1 MYPPL
6 WSRLLLQL
14 LLICLGA
21 IFAAAELSI
30 LSLDEN
36 DLRRQAE
43 EGDRRAACLEKL
55 LRRTSRTR
63 TTAQLCV
70 MLAQLWGAAFAAEG
84 LARPLFQWSAFRW
97 QLTGSAAQGV
107 HILCLLLTILV
118 LALITLVFGYMIP
131 RRVAL
136 HRGASVA
143 RRTCGL
149 VSALSAVLLPLT
161 ALLELLTG
169 LCLRLLHIDPHADR
183 APVSEEGIRRLVDI
197 GEEKGAIETDEKE
210 MIQNIFDFNNMT
222 AADVMV
228 HRTDMVMLWAE
239 DTPEEIEKTIEDSGL
254 SRFPV
259 YEEDADDVI
268 GILST
273 REWLINARKP
283 KPKPLRELLRP
294 AYFVPQSVRTD
305 LLFRDMQSKK
315 VHLSIVVDEYGG
327 TAGLVTMEDL
337 LEEIVGNIYDEFD
350 PQEDLEII
358 PLGED
363 RWRVAGSAELEEL
376 FKALGMEMPEEE
388 ESETL
393 GGLVYA
399 QLSVIP
405 EDGSHPEVE
414 IYGLHIRVEELSE
427 RRVEWA
433 TVTKLAPPPEEEPEP
448 SGHKKEA

>member
-1 MYPPL
+1 MLPPL
-6 WSRLLLQL
+6 WSRLLLQVL
-14 LLICLGA
+14 FICISGF
-21 IFAAAELSI
+21 FAAAELSI
-30 LSLDEN
+30 LSLNEA
-36 DLRRQAE
+36 DLRHQVE
-43 EGDRRAACLEKL
+43 EGDRKALCLEKL
-55 LRRTSRTR
+55 LRRSGRTR
-63 TTAQLCV
+63 TTVQLCIT
-70 MLAQLWGAAFAAEG
+70 LAGLWGAGFAALG
-84 LARPLFQWSAFRW
+84 LGMPLAAWAQEHWA
-97 QLTGSAAQGV
+97 LTGSAIGTARV
-107 HILCLLLTILV
+107 LCLVLTVLV
-118 LALITLVFGYMIP
+118 LALVHLVFGYMIP
-131 RRVAL
+131 RRVAV
-136 HRGASVA
+136 HRGPAVA
-143 RRTCGL
+143 RFTCTV

-161 ALLELLTG
+161 ALLDLLAG
-169 LCLRLLHIDPHADR
+169 LFLRLIHIDPNADR
-183 APVSEEGIRRLVDI
+183 PPVSEEGIRRLVDI
-197 GEEKGAIETDEKE
+197 GEEKGAIETEEKE
-210 MIQNIFDFNNMT
+210 MIENIFEFNNMT

-239 DTPEEIEKTIEDSGL
+239 DTQEEIEKTIEESGL

-259 YEEDADDVI
+259 YEEDADDII

-283 KPKPLRELLRP
+283 QPKPLRELLRAP
-294 AYFVPQSVRTD
+294 YFVPQSVRTD

-315 VHLSIVVDEYGG
+315 THMAIVVDEYGG

-350 PQEDLEII
+350 PQEDQEII
-358 PLGED
+358 SLGEN

-376 FKALGMEMPEEE
+376 FETLGMEMPEEE

-405 EDGSHPEVE
+405 EDGSHPEVD

-433 TVTKLAPPPEEEPEP
+433 TVTRTAPAPAEEPDP
-448 SGHKKEA
+448 A

>member
-1 MYPPL
+1 MLPPL
-6 WSRLLLQL
+6 WSRLLLQVL
-14 LLICLGA
+14 FICISGF
-21 IFAAAELSI
+21 FAAAELSI
-30 LSLDEN
+30 LSLNEA
-36 DLRRQAE
+36 DLRHQVE
-43 EGDRRAACLEKL
+43 EGDRKALCLEKL
-55 LRRTSRTR
+55 LRRSGRTR
-63 TTAQLCV
+63 TTVQLCIT
-70 MLAQLWGAAFAAEG
+70 LAGLWGAGFAALG
-84 LARPLFQWSAFRW
+84 LGMPLAAWAQEHWA
-97 QLTGSAAQGV
+97 LTGSAIGTARV
-107 HILCLLLTILV
+107 LCLVLTVLV
-118 LALITLVFGYMIP
+118 LALVHLVFGYMIP
-131 RRVAL
+131 RRVAV
-136 HRGASVA
+136 HRGPAVA
-143 RRTCGL
+143 RFTCTV

-161 ALLELLTG
+161 ALLDLLAG
-169 LCLRLLHIDPHADR
+169 LFLRLIHIDPNADR
-183 APVSEEGIRRLVDI
+183 PPVSEEGIRRLVDI
-197 GEEKGAIETDEKE
+197 GEEKGAIETEEKE
-210 MIQNIFDFNNMT
+210 MIENIFEFNNMT

-239 DTPEEIEKTIEDSGL
+239 DTQEEIEKTIEESGL

-259 YEEDADDVI
+259 YEEDADDII

-283 KPKPLRELLRP
+283 QPKPLRQLLRAP
-294 AYFVPQSVRTD
+294 YFVPQSVRTD

-315 VHLSIVVDEYGG
+315 THMAIVVDEYGG

-350 PQEDLEII
+350 PQEDQEII
-358 PLGED
+358 SLGEN

-376 FKALGMEMPEEE
+376 FETLGMEMPEEE

-405 EDGSHPEVE
+405 EDGSHPEVD

-433 TVTKLAPPPEEEPEP
+433 TVTRTAPAPAEEPDP
-448 SGHKKEA
+448 A

>member
-1 MYPPL
+1 MLPPL
-6 WSRLLLQL
+6 WSRLLLQVL
-14 LLICLGA
+14 FICISGF
-21 IFAAAELSI
+21 FAAAELSI
-30 LSLDEN
+30 LSLNEA
-36 DLRRQAE
+36 DLRHQVE
-43 EGDRRAACLEKL
+43 EGDRKALCLEKL
-55 LRRTSRTR
+55 LRRSGRTR
-63 TTAQLCV
+63 TTVQLCIT
-70 MLAQLWGAAFAAEG
+70 LAGLWGAGFAALG
-84 LARPLFQWSAFRW
+84 LGMPLATWALEHW
-97 QLTGSAAQGV
+97 ALTGSAAGTARV
-107 HILCLLLTILV
+107 LCLVLTVLV
-118 LALITLVFGYMIP
+118 LALIHLVFGYMIP
-131 RRVAL
+131 RRVAV
-136 HRGASVA
+136 HRGPAVA
-143 RRTCGL
+143 RFTCTV

-161 ALLELLTG
+161 ALLDLLAG
-169 LCLRLLHIDPHADR
+169 LFLRLIHIDPNADR
-183 APVSEEGIRRLVDI
+183 PPVSEEGIRRLVDI
-197 GEEKGAIETDEKE
+197 GEEKGAIETEEKE
-210 MIQNIFDFNNMT
+210 MIENIFEFNNMT

-239 DTPEEIEKTIEDSGL
+239 DTQEEIEKTIEESGL

-259 YEEDADDVI
+259 YEEDADDII

-283 KPKPLRELLRP
+283 QPKPLRQLLRAP
-294 AYFVPQSVRTD
+294 YFVPQSVRTD

-315 VHLSIVVDEYGG
+315 THMAIVVDEYGG

-350 PQEDLEII
+350 PQEDQEII
-358 PLGED
+358 SLGEN

-376 FKALGMEMPEEE
+376 FETLGMEMPEEE

-405 EDGSHPEVE
+405 EDGSHPEVD

-433 TVTKLAPPPEEEPEP
+433 TVTRTAPAPAEEPDP
-448 SGHKKEA
+448 A

>member
-1 MYPPL
+1 MLPPL
-6 WSRLLLQL
+6 WSRLLLQVL
-14 LLICLGA
+14 FICISGF
-21 IFAAAELSI
+21 FAAAELSI
-30 LSLDEN
+30 LSLNEA
-36 DLRRQAE
+36 DLRHQVE
-43 EGDRRAACLEKL
+43 EGDRKALCLEKL
-55 LRRTSRTR
+55 LRRSGRTR
-63 TTAQLCV
+63 TTVQLCIT
-70 MLAQLWGAAFAAEG
+70 LAGLWGAGFAALG
-84 LARPLFQWSAFRW
+84 LGMPLATWALEHW
-97 QLTGSAAQGV
+97 ALTGSAAGTAR
-107 HILCLLLTILV
+107 ILCLVLTVLV
-118 LALITLVFGYMIP
+118 LALIHLVFGYMIP
-131 RRVAL
+131 RRVAV
-136 HRGASVA
+136 HRGPAVA
-143 RRTCGL
+143 RFTCTV

-161 ALLELLTG
+161 ALLDLLAG
-169 LCLRLLHIDPHADR
+169 LFLRLIHIDPNADR
-183 APVSEEGIRRLVDI
+183 PPVSEEGIRRLVDI
-197 GEEKGAIETDEKE
+197 GEEKGAIETEEKE
-210 MIQNIFDFNNMT
+210 MIENIFEFNNMT

-239 DTPEEIEKTIEDSGL
+239 DTQEEIEKTIEESGL

-259 YEEDADDVI
+259 YEEDADDII

-283 KPKPLRELLRP
+283 QPKPLRQLLRAP
-294 AYFVPQSVRTD
+294 YFVPQSVRTD

-315 VHLSIVVDEYGG
+315 THMAIVVDEYGG

-350 PQEDLEII
+350 PQEDQEII
-358 PLGED
+358 SLGES

-376 FKALGMEMPEEE
+376 FETLGMEMPEEE

-405 EDGSHPEVE
+405 EDGSHPEVD

-433 TVTKLAPPPEEEPEP
+433 TVTRTAPAPAEEPDP
-448 SGHKKEA
+448 A

>member
-1 MYPPL
+1 MSSIWPQ
-6 WSRLLLQL
+6 LLLQVI
-14 LLICLGA
+14 LIA
-21 IFAAAELSI
+21 INAYFAATEIAVI
-30 LSLDEN
+30 SLNEA
-36 DLRRQAE
+36 LIRKQAE
-43 EGDRRAACLEKL
+43 GGDRKAAKL
-55 LRRTSRTR
+55 LRIVEMPTR
-63 TTAQLCV
+63 FLSTIQIGIT
-70 MLAQLWGAAFAAEG
+70 LAGFLGSAFAADNLAG
-84 LARPLFQWSAFRW
+84 LLTQWAVSTFA
-97 QLTGSAAQGV
+97 LTGPVVATV
-107 HILCLLLTILV
+107 HTLSVIVVTVILSFF
-118 LALITLVFGYMIP
+118 TLVFGELVP
-131 RRVAL
+131 KRVAMKKSE
-136 HRGASVA
+136 AVA
-143 RRTCGL
+143 RFSCGVVGL
-149 VSALSAVLLPLT
+149 LATVMRPLIWLLTVSTNAVLW
-161 ALLELLTG
+161 LLRINPNE
-169 LCLRLLHIDPHADR
+169 DEEE
-183 APVSEEGIRRLVDI
+183 VSEEGLRMLIDLS
-197 GEEKGAIETDEKE
+197 EEKGAIETDEKE
-210 MIQNIFDFNNMT
+210 MIENIFEFNNMT
-222 AADVMV
+222 AADVMI

-239 DTPEEIEKTIEDSGL
+239 DTPEEIEKTIEESGL

-259 YEEDADDVI
+259 YEEDADDII

-283 KPKPLRELLRP
+283 QPKPLRELLRP

-376 FKALGMEMPEEE
+376 FEALGMEMPEEE

-405 EDGSHPEVE
+405 EDGSHPEVD

-433 TVTKLAPPPEEEPEP
+433 TVTKLSPPPEEEEEHT
-448 SGHKKEA
+448 GHKKES

>member
-1 MYPPL
+1 MLPPL
-6 WSRLLLQL
+6 WSRLLLQVL
-14 LLICLGA
+14 FICISGF
-21 IFAAAELSI
+21 FAAAELSI
-30 LSLDEN
+30 LSLNEA
-36 DLRRQAE
+36 DLRHQVE
-43 EGDRRAACLEKL
+43 EGDRKALCLEKL
-55 LRRTSRTR
+55 LRRSGRTR
-63 TTAQLCV
+63 TTVQLCIT
-70 MLAQLWGAAFAAEG
+70 LAGLWGAGFAALG
-84 LARPLFQWSAFRW
+84 LGMPLAAWAQEHWA
-97 QLTGSAAQGV
+97 LTGSAIGTARV
-107 HILCLLLTILV
+107 LCLVLTVLV
-118 LALITLVFGYMIP
+118 LALVHLVFGYMIP
-131 RRVAL
+131 RRVAV
-136 HRGASVA
+136 HRGPAVA
-143 RRTCGL
+143 RFTCTV

-161 ALLELLTG
+161 ALLDLLAG
-169 LCLRLLHIDPHADR
+169 LFLRLIHIDPNADR
-183 APVSEEGIRRLVDI
+183 PPVSEEGIRRLVDI
-197 GEEKGAIETDEKE
+197 GEEKGAIETEEKE
-210 MIQNIFDFNNMT
+210 MIENIFEFNNMT

-239 DTPEEIEKTIEDSGL
+239 DTQEEIEKTIEESGL

-259 YEEDADDVI
+259 YEEDADDII

-283 KPKPLRELLRP
+283 QPKPLRQLLRAP
-294 AYFVPQSVRTD
+294 YFVPQSVRTD

-315 VHLSIVVDEYGG
+315 THMAIVVDEYGG

-350 PQEDLEII
+350 PQEDQEII
-358 PLGED
+358 SLGEN

-376 FKALGMEMPEEE
+376 FETLGMEMPEEE

-405 EDGSHPEVE
+405 EDGSHPEVD

-433 TVTKLAPPPEEEPEP
+433 TVTRTTPAPAEEPDP
-448 SGHKKEA
+448 A